1 MDTEVDAIAWDISGE
16 GKGKSEFVYRMEEKK
31 TIGRARNRVCLWSE
45 GRCTDTRDYMRLG
58 NNDDTI
64 SQ

>member
-1 MDTEVDAIAWDISGE
+1 
-16 GKGKSEFVYRMEEKK
+16 MEEKK